1 MSPIPPARKVIE
13 DNPGDEEAPEHEWAE
28 FNLPPALLRGLSRG
42 DDDTLA
48 FLCLTPDLD
57 AQLPDG
63 SSS

>member
-1 MSPIPPARKVIE
+1 MSPILPARKVIE
-13 DNPGDEEAPEHEWAE
+13 EVTGEDGSEHEWAE

-48 FLCLTPDLD
+48 FLGLTPDLD

-63 SSS
+63 SSF

>member
-1 MSPIPPARKVIE
+1 MSPIQPARKIVEEVTDE
-13 DNPGDEEAPEHEWAE
+13 DASEHEWSE
-28 FNLPPALLRGLSRG
+28 FNLPAALLRGLSRG

-48 FLCLTPDLD
+48 FLGLTPDLD